1 MRVERLGLG
10 LRGSVQSFQTARA
23 LAQSSHLFE
32 SRGLCRRIRE
42 HIQRYPYE
50 LSSAIPP
57 KMIRIAT
64 GHSAIVDV
72 NRGRH
77 EYAIRVG
84 GLAVFNPALI
94 QLAASRTTNMCS
106 KLERDAVVGIR

>member
-84 GLAVFNPALI
+84 GLAVFNPARRR
-94 QLAASRTTNMCS
+94 SRTTNMCS